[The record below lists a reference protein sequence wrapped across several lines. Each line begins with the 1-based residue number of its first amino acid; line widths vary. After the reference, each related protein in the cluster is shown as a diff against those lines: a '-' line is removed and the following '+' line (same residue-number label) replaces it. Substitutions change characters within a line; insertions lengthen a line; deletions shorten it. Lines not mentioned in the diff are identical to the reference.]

1 MLKFY
6 TNLLL
11 TILASRQPLPKNWGQ
26 QMKNRLNLPKFVL
39 ATSGLYAGL
48 ATAFSMIGLLPISGN
63 LLPTPYLI
71 GNPLEV
77 SGISVEHVV
86 GHITFGMI
94 AGIATLSVR
103 YLIIAGLFPIALD
116 ADHLIQFLNLEAI
129 PRMGH
134 SFVYAII
141 SVPIMMYV
149 LGKRDYRLGAISL
162 ASVLTHV
169 SFDVLLSGKMGSS
182 FPILIPF
189 SSQTVT
195 LIEYDWILFLAAAA
209 IIVGTGTFITKKSY
223 SNKAQI

>member
-1 MLKFY
+1 MREQK
-6 TNLLL
+6 
-11 TILASRQPLPKNWGQ
+11 P
-26 QMKNRLNLPKFVL
+26 KNRLNLPKFVL
-39 ATSGLYAGL
+39 AASGLYAGL
-48 ATAFSMIGLLPISGN
+48 ATAFSMIGLLPIAGN

-86 GHITFGMI
+86 GHIVFGMI
-94 AGIATLSVR
+94 AGIVTLSVR

-134 SFVYAII
+134 SFVYAVI

-169 SFDVLLSGKMGSS
+169 SFDVLLSDKIGSS

-189 SSQTVT
+189 SGQTVT
-195 LIEYDWILFLAAAA
+195 LIGYDWILFLAAAA
-209 IIVGTGTFITKKSY
+209 IIIGIGTFIAKKPY

>member
-1 MLKFY
+1 
-6 TNLLL
+6 
-11 TILASRQPLPKNWGQ
+11 
-26 QMKNRLNLPKFVL
+26 
-39 ATSGLYAGL
+39 
-48 ATAFSMIGLLPISGN
+48 MIGLLPIAGN

-86 GHITFGMI
+86 GHIVFGMI

-134 SFVYAII
+134 SFVYAVI

-169 SFDVLLSGKMGSS
+169 SFDVLLSDKIGSS

-189 SSQTVT
+189 SGQTVT
-195 LIEYDWILFLAAAA
+195 LIGYDWILFLAAAA
-209 IIVGTGTFITKKSY
+209 IIIGIGTFIAKKPH